1 MYIVNA
7 VKSEKLT
14 IVPLYF
20 CISDIDI
27 DYSKKI
33 FPTLIVVQVFPAS
46 FITATAGLPSPVKKQ
61 IFGTTSPVFI
71 CT

>member
-1 MYIVNA
+1 MYKVNA
-7 VKSEKLT
+7 VKSEKST
-14 IVPLYF
+14 IPLYF
-20 CISDIDI
+20 CISEIDI

-33 FPTLIVVQVFPAS
+33 FPTLIVVQVFPTS
-46 FITATAGLPSPVKKQ
+46 FITATGALPSPVKKQ